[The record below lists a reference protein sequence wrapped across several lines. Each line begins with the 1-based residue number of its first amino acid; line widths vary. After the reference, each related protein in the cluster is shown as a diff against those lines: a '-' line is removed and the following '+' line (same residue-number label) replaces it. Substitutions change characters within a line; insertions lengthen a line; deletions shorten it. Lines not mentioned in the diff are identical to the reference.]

1 MGTKMASLSKRDREQ
16 FELYLEQCTDA
27 QVHGVIE
34 KEREANRPEYVKL
47 AKRELERR
55 SQT

>member
-1 MGTKMASLSKRDREQ
+1 MPKLTEDEREEFVQ
-16 FELYLEQCTDA
+16 YLEQCSDA

-34 KEREANRPEYVKL
+34 KEQTAGRSEYVKL

>member
-1 MGTKMASLSKRDREQ
+1 MASLSKRDREQ

>member
-1 MGTKMASLSKRDREQ
+1 MSKLSKRDREE
-16 FELYLEQCTDA
+16 FELYLEACTDA

-34 KEREANRPEYVKL
+34 KEQQAGRNEYVKL
-47 AKRELERR
+47 AKKELERR

>member
-1 MGTKMASLSKRDREQ
+1 MPKLTKREREEFQ
-16 FELYLEQCTDA
+16 LYLENCTDA

-34 KEREANRPEYVKL
+34 KERAASRPEYVKL